1 MRKGSAALRWKEQ
14 LISPL
19 LIWLKAERKRSP
31 VLFILIIVVVAQF
44 LWILALQ
51 YQISSLSE
59 QVHIQE
65 TRIAQTEQAY
75 DKQNHDMYTARLIIS
90 DIQKKWN
97 DLNFRVLEN
106 TWKLNP

>member
-1 MRKGSAALRWKEQ
+1 MA
-14 LISPL
+14 
-19 LIWLKAERKRSP
+19 
-31 VLFILIIVVVAQF
+31 VVAVQF

-51 YQISSLSE
+51 YQVYSLSK
-59 QVHIQE
+59 QVHVQE

-75 DKQNHDMYTARLIIS
+75 DKQNHDMYSAQLIIS

-97 DLNFRVLEN
+97 DLNFRVLEL